1 MTRRVERV
9 RATRETRVR
18 VVVDLDGSGSAKV
31 ATGIGFYDH
40 LLTSLA
46 THSLID
52 LEVEAAGDLEVDDHH
67 TVEDVALVLGDAI
80 AGALGDRAG
89 IGRFGEATVPMD
101 EALAR
106 CALEVGLAR
115 RGRRELK
122 GWDEAKRIR
131 CVSPDQASQHMAK
144 GDRGCVERHGPVL
157 VGFRGNRVHEHGH
170 VDRGGHAGPET
181 DGCQRKPHERH
192 ALDIGIEK
200 ERDTHDG
207 QRCRGEPVRSPATVD
222 HARWKSGSQRGN
234 TSDPNQKANE

>member
-18 VVVDLDGSGSAKV
+18 VVVDLDGSGNAKV

-106 CALEVGLAR
+106 CALDLSGRPYAVLDLA
-115 RGRRELK
+115 
-122 GWDEAKRIR
+122 
-131 CVSPDQASQHMAK
+131 
-144 GDRGCVERHGPVL
+144 
-157 VGFRGNRVHEHGH
+157 FRGDQIGRAH
-170 VDRGGHAGPET
+170 V
-181 DGCQRKPHERH
+181 
-192 ALDIGIEK
+192 
-200 ERDTHDG
+200 
-207 QRCRGEPVRSPATVD
+207 
-222 HARWKSGSQRGN
+222 
-234 TSDPNQKANE
+234 